1 MYTLNALLNF
11 LSDFNHKIENLKV
24 TKLEITDFNSIEGYQ
39 WYFNVK
45 VLLIN
50 GKSKLIKIHTNSTYM
65 EDFTNDL
72 ENEIATKETL
82 TEWLQELL

>member
-11 LSDFNHKIENLKV
+11 LFDFNQNIESLKV
-24 TKLEITDFNSIEGYQ
+24 TKLEITDFNDTEGYQ

-45 VLLIN
+45 ILLIN

-65 EDFTNDL
+65 DGFTNDL

>member
-11 LSDFNHKIENLKV
+11 LSDFNNIIENLKV
-24 TKLEITDFNSIEGYQ
+24 TKLEITDFNNMEGYQ

-45 VLLIN
+45 VLLNN

-65 EDFTNDL
+65 EDFISETEKEL
-72 ENEIATKETL
+72 TKESL